1 MGTPPAGHIGLR
13 RAGPEGSPIADK
25 RTARRPMSSTPLRSR
40 ASAGSRG
47 VAEARTGEVA
57 TSTRAMRGAGNA
69 GESARVMSVGSVRAL
84 SGRALS
90 GAHRR
95 RRSAQP
101 ASPKPVMASRMQQP
115 IPAPRVK
122 RRLTGEGRSEA
133 DRAALGL
140 AGFWPYRAAQCCPSV
155 RTSDRC
161 SYRSTAYSQASATCS
176 DFYTRRP
183 PCLDAHSQVRPCSRI

>member
-1 MGTPPAGHIGLR
+1 MGTPPAGQIGLR
-13 RAGPEGSPIADK
+13 RAGPEGSPIAGQ
-25 RTARRPMSSTPLRSR
+25 RTARRPMSSTPLGGR

-57 TSTRAMRGAGNA
+57 TSTRATGTGNA
-69 GESARVMSVGSVRAL
+69 EGKCPTMSVGSVRAL

-140 AGFWPYRAAQCCPSV
+140 AGFCPYRAAQCCPSV

-161 SYRSTAYSQASATCS
+161 SYRSTVYSQASATCS